1 MRHRRRKA
9 QIQSQNT
16 DRDIFT
22 TTHHAKRRVLTFRL
36 RTYVTPLRC
45 PLSYYR
51 KKGFTNARQWSIDT
65 RKIEKSISLVFLE
78 SLKCDIRFGVSYSF
92 CRPYYKITLCM
103 QKYSGHEVGV
113 FIYLLLLLRQSSTLR
128 ACGAIASYAGVFRGA
143 RISSLLV
150 GRDEIRAPLKTPAW
164 EASGATTF

>member
-22 TTHHAKRRVLTFRL
+22 TTHHAKRRVLKFRL
-36 RTYVTPLRC
+36 GTYVTPLRC

-51 KKGFTNARQWSIDT
+51 KKGFTNARRWSIDT

-78 SLKCDIRFGVSYSF
+78 SLKCGVRFGVSYSF
-92 CRPYYKITLCM
+92 CGPYYKLSLCM

-113 FIYLLLLLRQSSTLR
+113 FIYLLLLLRQTSTLR
-128 ACGAIASYAGVFRGA
+128 ACGA
-143 RISSLLV
+143 
-150 GRDEIRAPLKTPAW
+150 
-164 EASGATTF
+164 TTF